1 MSPCIVTR
9 YQNTYS
15 KQNSRLTFIIFFLS
29 INDIDDKV
37 AWFSIC
43 IYHYSLSIRV
53 LCKLEIKTFSS
64 FSHFAYNGYTQYQK
78 IFILDFKL
86 IFHDLLVC
94 LYCQIRKRFL
104 SFWESLSKY
113 IYIINTN
120 ISINRHISKIWFAN
134 LNWSID
140 INHGRISQII
150 YNVEQEMFH
159 NSIAHSEEDSQKLN
173 VN

>member
-1 MSPCIVTR
+1 MSFCIVTR
-9 YQNTYS
+9 YQNTYN
-15 KQNSRLTFIIFFLS
+15 KHNSRLTFIIFFLS

-86 IFHDLLVC
+86 IFHDLLLC

-104 SFWESLSKY
+104 SFWESLNKY
-113 IYIINTN
+113 IYILNTN
-120 ISINRHISKIWFAN
+120 ISINRYFTLGKI
-134 LNWSID
+134 IK
-140 INHGRISQII
+140 II
-150 YNVEQEMFH
+150 YNMEQEIFQ
-159 NSIAHSEEDSQKLN
+159 NSITHSEEDSQKLN

>member
-1 MSPCIVTR
+1 MLRLAICFIFRSTPFMSIENHREKTNSLVVVKILVRPFHLYSKPLRFIEIFQNFLCTKKISRCIVTR

-104 SFWESLSKY
+104 SF
-113 IYIINTN
+113 
-120 ISINRHISKIWFAN
+120 
-134 LNWSID
+134 
-140 INHGRISQII
+140 
-150 YNVEQEMFH
+150 
-159 NSIAHSEEDSQKLN
+159 
-173 VN
+173 

>member
-1 MSPCIVTR
+1 MYKDYVISPCIVTR

-29 INDIDDKV
+29 MDDIDGKV
-37 AWFSIC
+37 VWFSIC

-78 IFILDFKL
+78 IFILDFKS

-94 LYCQIRKRFL
+94 LYYRIRKRFL
-104 SFWESLSKY
+104 SFWESLNKY

-120 ISINRHISKIWFAN
+120 ISINRYTLGKI
-134 LNWSID
+134 IK
-140 INHGRISQII
+140 II
-150 YNVEQEMFH
+150 YNMEQEIFQ
-159 NSIAHSEEDSQKLN
+159 NSITHSEEDSQKLN
-173 VN
+173 AN

>member
-15 KQNSRLTFIIFFLS
+15 KQNSRLTFIIYFLS

-37 AWFSIC
+37 FRFSIC

-53 LCKLEIKTFSS
+53 VCKLGIKTFSS

-78 IFILDFKL
+78 ISILDFKL
-86 IFHDLLVC
+86 IFHDLLDC

-104 SFWESLSKY
+104 TFWESLNKY
-113 IYIINTN
+113 IYIINSKL
-120 ISINRHISKIWFAN
+120 SINRNITHGKI
-134 LNWSID
+134 IK
-140 INHGRISQII
+140 II
-150 YNVEQEMFH
+150 YNMEREIFH
-159 NSIAHSEEDSQKLN
+159 NSITHSEEDSQKLN